1 MRVTQLRRSVRE
13 ITWSSS
19 NPLDHVKHLGAI
31 LELLRPA
38 QWSKN
43 LIIFAAVLFSPAR
56 VVIESPEVLLC
67 ALQGFAAFCLLSSA
81 VYALNDVLDLAADR
95 THPKK
100 KSRPLPSGRVS
111 VSTALAFSLLLAIVG
126 VVWAFWL
133 DPYFGWVG
141 VAYLAANL
149 AYSLG
154 LKRAVI
160 LDVLLLSMGFVLRA
174 VGGVAVIRA
183 MLPEVYLSYWLILC
197 AFLLSLFLALAK
209 RRHEI
214 AILGE
219 AAASHRASLA
229 AYSITFI
236 DQMLAAL
243 CAATMVAYSLYTISD
258 DTFRH
263 YGTRSLFWTLPFV
276 VYGLFRYLYLIY
288 NRGEGG
294 DPTKLLVKDR
304 GTLINVALW
313 ALTTATIVYL
323 T

>member
-1 MRVTQLRRSVRE
+1 MNSLS
-13 ITWSSS
+13 
-19 NPLDHVKHLGAI
+19 AI
-31 LELLRPA
+31 IELLRPA

-56 VVIESPEVLLC
+56 VVLDSPEVLLR

-95 THPKK
+95 EHPKK
-100 KSRPLPSGRVS
+100 KTRPLPSGRVS
-111 VSTALAFSLLLAIVG
+111 PSMAIVLAVLLG
-126 VVWAFWL
+126 AIGIGWAFLL
-133 DPYFGWVG
+133 DPYFGG
-141 VAYLAANL
+141 IAIGYLVANL

-174 VGGVAVIRA
+174 VGGVAVIRL

-214 AILGE
+214 ALLGE
-219 AAASHRASLA
+219 SAAIHRPSLA
-229 AYSITFI
+229 AYSLTFI
-236 DQMLAAL
+236 DQMLASL

-263 YGTRSLFWTLPFV
+263 YGTRALFWTLPFV

-294 DPTKLLVKDR
+294 DPSKLLIKDR
-304 GTLINVALW
+304 ATLINVALW

>member
-1 MRVTQLRRSVRE
+1 MKQ
-13 ITWSSS
+13 
-19 NPLDHVKHLGAI
+19 LGAI
-31 LELLRPA
+31 VELLRPT

-56 VVIESPEVLLC
+56 VVLESPEVVLR

-81 VYALNDVLDLAADR
+81 VYALNDVLDIEADR
-95 THPKK
+95 GHPKK
-100 KSRPLPSGRVS
+100 KNRPLPSGRVS
-111 VSTALAFSLLLAIVG
+111 PSAAIALAILLAVAGVG
-126 VVWAFWL
+126 WAFLL
-133 DPYFGWVG
+133 DSYFGWLA
-141 VAYLAANL
+141 VAYLTANL

-154 LKRAVI
+154 LKQAVI
-160 LDVLLLSMGFVLRA
+160 VDVLLLSMGFVLRA

-214 AILGE
+214 AILGD

-229 AYSITFI
+229 AYSLTFI
-236 DQMLAAL
+236 DQMLASL
-243 CAATMVAYSLYTISD
+243 CAATIVAYSLYTISD

-263 YGTRSLFWTLPFV
+263 YGTRNLFWTLPFV

-294 DPTKLLVKDR
+294 DPSRLLVKDR

-313 ALTTATIVYL
+313 ALTTATIVYM

>member
-1 MRVTQLRRSVRE
+1 MKALSAT
-13 ITWSSS
+13 
-19 NPLDHVKHLGAI
+19 

-43 LIIFAAVLFSPAR
+43 MIIFAAVLFSPAR
-56 VVIESPEVLLC
+56 VVIDSPEVILR
-67 ALQGFAAFCLLSSA
+67 ALQGFAAFCMLSSA
-81 VYALNDVLDLAADR
+81 VYALNDLLDLQADR
-95 THPKK
+95 EHPKK
-100 KSRPLPSGRVS
+100 KNRPLPSGRIS
-111 VSTALAFSLLLAIVG
+111 PSTALLVSG
-126 VVWAFWL
+126 VLGTAGIAWAFWL
-133 DPYFGWVG
+133 DLYFGG
-141 VAYLAANL
+141 IAIAYLAANL

-214 AILGE
+214 ALLGE
-219 AAASHRASLA
+219 SAAIHRPSLA
-229 AYSITFI
+229 GYSLTFI

-243 CAATMVAYSLYTISD
+243 CAATLVAYSLYTISD
-258 DTFRH
+258 DTFKH
-263 YGTRSLFWTLPFV
+263 YGTRALFWTLPFV

-294 DPTKLLVKDR
+294 DPSRLLVKDR
-304 GTLINVALW
+304 ATLINVACW
-313 ALTTATIVYL
+313 VIATATIVYL

>member
-1 MRVTQLRRSVRE
+1 MNSLA
-13 ITWSSS
+13 
-19 NPLDHVKHLGAI
+19 AI
-31 LELLRPA
+31 IELLRPT

-56 VVIESPEVLLC
+56 VVVDRPEVVLQ

-81 VYALNDVLDLAADR
+81 VYALNDLLDLAADR
-95 THPKK
+95 EHPKK

-111 VSTALAFSLLLAIVG
+111 IGMAATLSFLLGSIGLG
-126 VVWAFWL
+126 WAFYI
-133 DPYFGWVG
+133 DPYFGA
-141 VAYLAANL
+141 VASIYLVVNL

-174 VGGVAVIRA
+174 VGGVAAIRS
-183 MLPEVYLSYWLILC
+183 MLPDVYLSYWLILC

-214 AILGE
+214 ALLGE
-219 AAASHRASLA
+219 NAATHRPSLA
-229 AYSITFI
+229 AYNLAFI
-236 DQMLAAL
+236 DQMLASL

-263 YGTRSLFWTLPFV
+263 YGTRALFWTLPFV

-294 DPTKLLVKDR
+294 DPSKLLIKDR
-304 GTLINVALW
+304 ATLLNVILW
-313 ALTTATIVYL
+313 AIATAGIVYL

>member
-1 MRVTQLRRSVRE
+1 MKSLS
-13 ITWSSS
+13 
-19 NPLDHVKHLGAI
+19 AI
-31 LELLRPA
+31 IELLRPA

-56 VVIESPEVLLC
+56 VVLDSPEVILR

-81 VYALNDVLDLAADR
+81 VYALNDVLDLVADR
-95 THPKK
+95 EHPKK

-111 VSTALAFSLLLAIVG
+111 TSTAIVLAILLGALG
-126 VVWAFWL
+126 VSWAFLL
-133 DPYFGWVG
+133 DPYFGGIAVG
-141 VAYLAANL
+141 YLIANL

-214 AILGE
+214 ALLGE
-219 AAASHRASLA
+219 SAAMHRPSLA
-229 AYSITFI
+229 AYSLTFI
-236 DQMLAAL
+236 DQMLASL

-263 YGTRSLFWTLPFV
+263 YGTRALFWTLPFV

-294 DPTKLLVKDR
+294 DPSKLLIKDR
-304 GTLINVALW
+304 ATLINVACW